1 MSDDFRAFAD
11 DRSVLLDGFDPEAG
25 FDDLEPLAG
34 LFREARVVAVGES
47 AHYVREFYLW
57 RLRLLR
63 FLAERCGFTV
73 FAMESGFSEGL
84 AVDDWVRGG
93 DGNVQGDGDVQEV
106 ATRGITYR
114 MGRCPEMRAHLSWMC
129 EHNRTADVP
138 LRFAGLDVPGST
150 ASPLPALEN
159 VGRYLARVDPEA
171 VPLIDRL
178 VTYAEK
184 YAGEHALPSYAAY
197 AQLARADRDRITVHL
212 AELASRFDGL
222 EAEYCAAGG
231 VEPYRIA
238 RHELRLAGLLD
249 QTARSYTSRGDSS
262 EVPSLRVSARDRGMA
277 ETVFSL
283 AERFGPETK
292 IVVGAANNH
301 IQRTPVATPAFN
313 VSPMGHHLAH
323 RLGGDYLAVA
333 VTAIGGRT
341 STRRLNPELPG
352 SVEVVGADLEAGVPG
367 SVEAAFGE
375 VSGPRLL
382 DVREARGRMA
392 GPSRIRLMDSYQE
405 TPVLDA
411 FDLVVTLSKI
421 TPAEPVSE

>member
-1 MSDDFRAFAD
+1 MSDDFCTFAG
-11 DRSVLLDGFDPEAG
+11 DRSVLLNGFDPAAG

-34 LFREARVVAVGES
+34 LFRDARVVAVGES

-57 RLRLLR
+57 RQRLLR

-84 AVDDWVRGG
+84 AVDDWVLG
-93 DGNVQGDGDVQEV
+93 GDGDVREV

-114 MGRCPEMRAHLSWMC
+114 MGRCPEMRAHLSWMR
-129 EHNRTADVP
+129 EHNKTADVP
-138 LRFAGLDVPGST
+138 LRFVGLDVPGST
-150 ASPLPALEN
+150 ASPLPALES

-222 EAEYCAAGG
+222 EAEYCEAGG

-238 RHELRLAGLLD
+238 RHELRLVGLLD
-249 QTARSYTSRGDSS
+249 QTARSYTARGDSS

-352 SVEVVGADLEAGVPG
+352 SVEVVGADLEPGVPG

-375 VSGPRLL
+375 AGGPRLL
-382 DVREARGRMA
+382 DLREARGRMA

-405 TPVLDA
+405 TSIIDA
-411 FDLVVTLSKI
+411 FDLMVTLPEI
-421 TPAEPVSE
+421 TPAEQVSG

>member
-1 MSDDFRAFAD
+1 MSDDFRSFAA
-11 DRSVLLDGFDPEAG
+11 DRSVTLNGCDPEASL
-25 FDDLEPLAG
+25 DDLEPLAG
-34 LFREARVVAVGES
+34 LFRDARVVAVGES

-57 RLRLLR
+57 RQRLLR

-84 AVDDWVRGG
+84 AVDDWVSG
-93 DGNVQGDGDVQEV
+93 GDGDVQEV

-114 MGRCPEMRAHLSWMC
+114 MGRCPEMRAHLSWMR
-129 EHNRTADVP
+129 EHNKTADVP
-138 LRFAGLDVPGST
+138 LRFVGLDVPGST
-150 ASPLPALEN
+150 ASPLPALES

-178 VTYAEK
+178 MTYAEK

-222 EAEYCAAGG
+222 EAEYCEAGG

-238 RHELRLAGLLD
+238 RHELRLVGLLD

-277 ETVFSL
+277 ETVLSL

-301 IQRTPVATPAFN
+301 IQRTPVATPAFH

-323 RLGGDYLAVA
+323 RLGGDYVAVA
-333 VTAIGGRT
+333 VTAVGGRT
-341 STRRLNPELPG
+341 STRRLNPEVPG
-352 SVEVVGADLEAGVPG
+352 SVEVVGADLEPGAPG

-375 VSGPRLL
+375 AGGPRLL

-411 FDLVVTLSKI
+411 FDLMVTLPEI
-421 TPAEPVSE
+421 TPAEQVGG